1 MPGTSVNEPSVLVIE
16 RSALGVNE
24 SVSVAVLLAPLVSL
38 LPAGAAIVAVLTSEP
53 VAAAETAPL
62 TVKVAVPETS
72 RLTLALMLPLPDA
85 GQLEPA
91 LAAQVHV
98 TPVKVA
104 GKVSVTVAAVITDG
118 PAFDAT
124 IV

>member
-1 MPGTSVNEPSVLVIE
+1 MPGTSVAEPSVLVID

-24 SVSVAVLLAPLVSL
+24 SVSVAVLLAPLVSP
-38 LPAGAAIVAVLTSEP
+38 LPTGAAIVAVLTSEP
-53 VAAAETAPL
+53 VAAADTEPL
-62 TVKVAVPETS
+62 TVKVAVPETR

-91 LAAQVHV
+91 LAAHVHV
-98 TPVKVA
+98 TPVKAA
-104 GKVSVTVAAVITDG
+104 GKVSATVAPVITDG
-118 PAFDAT
+118 PAFAAT